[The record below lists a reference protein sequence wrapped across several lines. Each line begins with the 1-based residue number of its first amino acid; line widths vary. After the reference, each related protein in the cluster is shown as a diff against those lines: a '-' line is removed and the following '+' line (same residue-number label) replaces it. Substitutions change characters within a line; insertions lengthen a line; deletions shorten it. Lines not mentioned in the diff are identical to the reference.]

1 MRNLRTA
8 WAGFFAI
15 GIFLIAA
22 DALANAV
29 VSIRGVP
36 ALGVVGGAMV
46 LLVFASV
53 LNWIFKEAWEQ
64 RNRPSNE

>member
-15 GIFLIAA
+15 GVFLIAV

-29 VSIRGVP
+29 ISIRGVP

-53 LNWIFKEAWEQ
+53 LNWDIQGSMGTAQ
-64 RNRPSNE
+64 